1 MSEESYIWSLNQSG
15 PHSCWFE
22 LIIILLQPYQDSD
35 AIIKCNILAAWQEYE
50 AYCLIC
56 YMSFTEILF
65 QFPLIIIV
73 SDWLLF
79 NTNLAISWQEQ
90 VNFQWNDDKV
100 RCDNFYSASLLKQ
113 QSMMDMSLHLDT
125 LFWFQANQ
133 SLLFLLN
140 ASCLAEK

>member
-1 MSEESYIWSLNQSG
+1 MIDDQFFSTRYYIMWSSLSMTCDRSVVFFWYSGFPPYIWSLNQSG

-50 AYCLIC
+50 AYCLTC

-65 QFPLIIIV
+65 QFPIIIIV
-73 SDWLLF
+73 SEWLLF

-100 RCDNFYSASLLKQ
+100 RCDNFYNLMIASE
-113 QSMMDMSLHLDT
+113 S
-125 LFWFQANQ
+125 W
-133 SLLFLLN
+133 
-140 ASCLAEK
+140 